1 MIISADDIA
10 AIVIVACCILWAG
23 YFLFYGKEAGTLTEN
38 DKELQE
44 KHESIVGV
52 SKTRLGQYTD
62 SSTRD
67 NADKRGMISP
77 DEMEQV
83 FYTKEEARLNID
95 VDLEPL
101 QPSNNEMDE
110 EDLLLFENTEL
121 IPVLATGASFDDL
134 AEMSEAIQ
142 SRLHDLSQ
150 AHIIKTAKTI
160 REVSETDL
168 LKQLVNQVEGGE
180 QKVASILDRCEEE
193 LKKSAR
199 QESETDDMEGFDLE
213 RYL

>member
-1 MIISADDIA
+1 MMIITGNIA
-10 AIVIVACCILWAG
+10 AFAIVVCCILWAG
-23 YFLFYGKEAGTLTEN
+23 YFLLYGKKAGTLTEN
-38 DKELQE
+38 DKEIQE

-67 NADKRGMISP
+67 SADKRGMILP
-77 DEMEQV
+77 DEMEQI

-110 EDLLLFENTEL
+110 EDLFLFEDTEPV
-121 IPVLATGASFDDL
+121 PVLATGASFDDL
-134 AEMSEAIQ
+134 SEMSEAIQ
-142 SRLHDLSQ
+142 SHLHELSQ
-150 AHIIKTAKTI
+150 AHIVKAAKSI
-160 REVSETDL
+160 RRVNGTNL
-168 LKQLVNQVEGGE
+168 LKQLVSQVKDGE
-180 QKVASILDRCEEE
+180 QKVADILDRCEEE
-193 LKKSAR
+193 LIKSAR
-199 QESETDDMEGFDLE
+199 QESEKDDMGGFDLE

>member
-1 MIISADDIA
+1 MIISTGDIA
-10 AIVIVACCILWAG
+10 GILIAACCILWTG
-23 YFLFYGKEAGTLTEN
+23 YFLFYGKKAGTLTEN

-67 NADKRGMISP
+67 NADKRGRIPP

-101 QPSNNEMDE
+101 QPSNNETDE
-110 EDLLLFENTEL
+110 EDLLLFEDTEL

-134 AEMSEAIQ
+134 SEMSEAIQ
-142 SRLHDLSQ
+142 SHLHELSQ
-150 AHIIKTAKTI
+150 AHIVKAAKTI
-160 REVSETDL
+160 RRVNETDL
-168 LKQLVNQVEGGE
+168 LKQIIIQVEDGE
-180 QKVASILDRCEEE
+180 QKVSDILDRCEAE
-193 LKKSAR
+193 LIKSAR
-199 QESETDDMEGFDLE
+199 QESEKDDMEGFDLE

>member
-1 MIISADDIA
+1 MITSADDIA
-10 AIVIVACCILWAG
+10 AIVIMACCVLWTG
-23 YFLFYGKEAGTLTEN
+23 YFLFYGKKAGTLTEY

-67 NADKRGMISP
+67 KADKRGRIPP

-101 QPSNNEMDE
+101 QPSSNEMDE
-110 EDLLLFENTEL
+110 EDLLLFEDTEL

-134 AEMSEAIQ
+134 SEMSEAIQ
-142 SRLHDLSQ
+142 SHLHDLSQ
-150 AHIIKTAKTI
+150 AHIAKAAKTI
-160 REVSETDL
+160 RRVNETDL
-168 LKQLVNQVEGGE
+168 LKQLVSQVKDGE
-180 QKVASILDRCEEE
+180 QKVADILDRCEEE
-193 LKKSAR
+193 LIKSTR
-199 QESETDDMEGFDLE
+199 QESERDDMEGFDLE